1 MSYGFRAVVRKKIC
15 ISFDWHNDRN
25 YRNLLSAWLANA
37 KNPIDFD
44 DLTPGAIDTSDVG
57 RVKAVLTA
65 RIRAATH
72 TLVLV
77 GEHTNDKHADSAK
90 IGDQNWI
97 WWEINQSKAASNG
110 LIAVKIKSS
119 NLTPTP
125 LFDSGATWAMSFT
138 QDAILKAIDEA

>member
-1 MSYGFRAVVRKKIC
+1 MSYGFRAVGRKKIC

-44 DLTPGAIDTSDVG
+44 DLTPGAIDTSDVS

-77 GEHTNDKHADSAK
+77 GGHANDKHADSAK

-97 WWEINQSKAASNG
+97 WWEINQSKAAGNG

-119 NLTPTP
+119 NLTPAP
-125 LFDSGATWAMSFT
+125 LFNSGANWAMSFT